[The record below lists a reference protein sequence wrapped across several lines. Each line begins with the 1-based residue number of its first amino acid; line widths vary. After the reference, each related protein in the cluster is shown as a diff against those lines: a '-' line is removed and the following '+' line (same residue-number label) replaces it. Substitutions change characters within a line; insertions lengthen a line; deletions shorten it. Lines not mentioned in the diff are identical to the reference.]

1 MTALVF
7 GWIGTVLIVSFNLPQ
22 VWRTCVRGLASGV
35 PSSRAWVAIAVAT
48 LWLGYGLAGGGV
60 IQVVLNSATI
70 ALNVLLL
77 AGLRAITERR
87 GLLLVAVAA
96 VLTFVLVEQGG
107 MAAVGLVGAV
117 VGAAVYVPQLLALRR
132 SGPVDGVSRLALVLQ
147 LASGLCWLLYGG
159 LRGETVVWAPNV
171 VVIITTAWTILL
183 LPRQPTR
190 RDAAEVPAYA

>member
-22 VWRTCVRGLASGV
+22 VWRTCVQGLTSGV
-35 PSSRAWVAIAVAT
+35 PTSRAWVAIAVAT

-60 IQVVLNSATI
+60 IQVVLNGVTI

-77 AGLRAITERR
+77 AGLRATTERR
-87 GLLLVAVAA
+87 GLLLVAVTA
-96 VLTFVLVEQGG
+96 VLAFGLVEQGG
-107 MAAVGLVGAV
+107 RAAIGLVGAV

-132 SGPVDGVSRLALVLQ
+132 SGPVDGVSRLALLLQ

-159 LRGETVVWAPNV
+159 LRRETVVWAPNV
-171 VVIITTAWTILL
+171 VVILTTALTILL
-183 LPRQPTR
+183 LPRETTWVA
-190 RDAAEVPAYA
+190 AAEIPAHA